1 MNIVLVDDHKMVRDG
16 LRAVLE
22 REGDLHIAGEADDGR
37 TAVALCWSV
46 RPDLVVMDIGLPKLD
61 GTEATRQLVARDPRL
76 KVVALSMSQDPH
88 SVRSMFEAG
97 ASGFCV
103 KSAAGEELVR
113 AIRAVSQDERYLSPS
128 IADALSE
135 VGEDGSAASSRPLT
149 PREVEMKQWDYRQI
163 TDVAEAEIRQ
173 LLQEADR
180 NPSDARL
187 LRHWAYGAYLGWR
200 SITTGRQEAAD
211 DARLKALVEL
221 GHP

>member
-22 REGDLHIAGEADDGR
+22 REDDLHIAGEADDGKA
-37 TAVALCWSV
+37 AVALCWLV
-46 RPDLVVMDIGLPKLD
+46 RPDLVVMDVGLPHLD
-61 GTEATRQLVARDPRL
+61 GTEATRQLVARDPRV
-76 KVVALSMSQDPH
+76 KVVAISMSQDRH

-97 ASGFCV
+97 ASAFCV

-128 IADALSE
+128 VADALSDLE
-135 VGEDGSAASSRPLT
+135 EEDSAASSRTL
-149 PREVEMKQWDYRQI
+149 MKQWDYREI
-163 TDVAEAEIRQ
+163 TEVAEAEIRQ
-173 LLQEADR
+173 LLQEAER

-200 SITTGRQEAAD
+200 SITTDRQEPSD